1 MRDKM
6 ERILVIDDDVELC
19 TLLKEYLTPE
29 GFAITAEN
37 DGEKG
42 LATAKN
48 GQYDL
53 LILDVMLPGMNGFDV
68 LHSLRELSS
77 VPVIMLTAR
86 GDDVDRVVGLEMGA
100 DDYMPKPFL
109 PRELVARIRAILRRA
124 RREGPAAGTQ
134 RTLRVGDVEID
145 TGARMAKVSGKSTRL
160 TDAEFVIL
168 EKLLAE
174 AGGVVSREQLS
185 LAALGREAGP
195 EDRSLDVHISNLR
208 RKLGKAS
215 NGVPRIKAVRGSGY
229 LYTLPLNAEVHQ

>member
-1 MRDKM
+1 M
-6 ERILVIDDDVELC
+6 ERILVIDDDMELC
-19 TLLKEYLTPE
+19 TLLTEYLTPE
-29 GFAITAEN
+29 GFAITTEN

-42 LATAKN
+42 LAAAKR
-48 GQYDL
+48 GQHDL
-53 LILDVMLPGMNGFDV
+53 IILDVMLPGMNGFDV
-68 LHSLRELSS
+68 LHSLREASS

-86 GDDVDRVVGLEMGA
+86 GEDVDRVVGLEMGA
-100 DDYMPKPFL
+100 DDYLPKPFL

-124 RREGPAAGTQ
+124 RREGPVAGTQ

-145 TGARMAKVSGKSTRL
+145 TGARMAMVGGKSTRL

-208 RKLGKAS
+208 RKLGKAC

-229 LYTLPLNAEVHQ
+229 LYTLPLNSEVHQ